1 MRGVGKKICL
11 LSEFCGKRSLQIY
24 LVHVSIGGLMASHIS
39 SFPLSMVVYF
49 IGSIAIAVVIYKL
62 TEVFF

>member
-1 MRGVGKKICL
+1 
-11 LSEFCGKRSLQIY
+11 
-24 LVHVSIGGLMASHIS
+24 MASHIS